1 VVPLAA
7 GPYLL
12 VTAWWAF
19 ARRLL
24 LRRRFPLDGAAV

>member
-7 GPYLL
+7 EQYLL

-24 LRRRFPLDGAAV
+24 RRRFPLDGAAV